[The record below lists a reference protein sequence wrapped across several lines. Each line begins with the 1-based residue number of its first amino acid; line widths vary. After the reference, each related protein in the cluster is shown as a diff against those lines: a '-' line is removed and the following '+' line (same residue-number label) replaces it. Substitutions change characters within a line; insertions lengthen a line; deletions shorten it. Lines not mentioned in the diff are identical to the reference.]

1 MALGSRSDPDRPF
14 GLLPGGRSGWNLSRS
29 KTVGI
34 VAPKAVV
41 ITVSD
46 GVSAGTREDLS
57 GAALATMLA
66 DHAFSVTRRLVPDE
80 ADQISSEILQSA
92 ASASLVVTTG
102 GTGFG
107 PRDVTPE
114 ATAEALEREAPG
126 LVHAMLAKGMQSTP
140 MAALTRARA
149 GSIGSCLV
157 VNLPGS
163 PRGATESLE
172 AIIGV
177 IPHAIQLLGGDTRHH

>member
-1 MALGSRSDPDRPF
+1 M
-14 GLLPGGRSGWNLSRS
+14 
-29 KTVGI
+29 GI
-34 VAPKAVV
+34 AAIDASV

-46 GVSAGTREDLS
+46 GVSAGKREDLS
-57 GAALATMLA
+57 GAALEEMLV
-66 DHAFSVTRRLVPDE
+66 DRGFSVTRLLVPDE
-80 ADQISSEILQSA
+80 ADQITNAITE
-92 ASASLVVTTG
+92 ASGGASLVVTTG

-114 ATAEALEREAPG
+114 ATAEALQREAPG
-126 LVHAMLAKGMQSTP
+126 LVHAMLAKGMESTP

-149 GSIGSCLV
+149 GSIGTCLV

-172 AIIGV
+172 AIVDV
-177 IPHAIQLLGGDTRHH
+177 IPHAIQLLSGDTRHH